1 MSSSFHNTFITALV
15 YHRLANHRF
24 YTQLGLSDGQ
34 PKVLDRLL
42 SCEGS
47 SQKDLAEKCNVRP
60 ATMTALLRKM
70 LDDGLVYRK
79 SLHAENGK
87 RVFGIFLTEVGRDI
101 ANRLESSMDEITEQ
115 SLKGFTQEE
124 RDAFFSYLER
134 MSENLRNA

>member
-1 MSSSFHNTFITALV
+1 MSSSFHNTFIMASV

-24 YTQLGLSDGQ
+24 YAQLGLSDGQ
-34 PKVLDRLL
+34 PKVLERLL
-42 SCEGS
+42 RYEGV

-87 RVFGIFLTEVGRDI
+87 RVFGIFLTEVGRDL
-101 ANRLESSMDEITEQ
+101 ANRLESAMDEISAQ
-115 SLKGFTQEE
+115 SLKGFSDTEKE
-124 RDAFFSYLER
+124 SFFSFLER
-134 MSENLRNA
+134 MSNNLRDA